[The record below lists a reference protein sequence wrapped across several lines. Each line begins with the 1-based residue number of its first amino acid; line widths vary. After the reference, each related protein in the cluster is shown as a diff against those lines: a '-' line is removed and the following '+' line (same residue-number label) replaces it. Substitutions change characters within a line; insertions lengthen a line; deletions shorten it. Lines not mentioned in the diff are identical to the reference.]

1 MQGVPELPTY
11 SGTFSR
17 VPEEVDCNSGEVGSS
32 N

>member
-17 VPEEVDCNSGEVGSS
+17 VAEEVDCNSGEVGSS